1 MAKKKMPDTLEDL
14 DAERREA
21 ERKLRYWEN
30 REKILKHQETQLTR
44 KERTNRLCI
53 RAGMLETF
61 LKKPDQLTNDQ
72 VMDILKVAFRQEEV
86 LQVLDSM
93 LNCDTET

>member
-1 MAKKKMPDTLEDL
+1 MPDTLEDL